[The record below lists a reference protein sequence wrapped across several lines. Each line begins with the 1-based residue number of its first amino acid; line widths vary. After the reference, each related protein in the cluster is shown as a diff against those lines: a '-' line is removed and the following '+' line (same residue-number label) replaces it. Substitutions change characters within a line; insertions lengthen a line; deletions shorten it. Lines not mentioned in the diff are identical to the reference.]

1 MPHIKINQPKE
12 DWLGTT
18 VEIDGQKIDKVTSI
32 DYHVEVDK
40 KPTLNLGIYSN
51 SNIDLEADYIKL
63 DISPVNVESAIKILR
78 LELSKNNPRCKHL
91 GIDNELR
98 EAFID
103 SIESVLNEDNG
114 FGAACIFYCNA
125 TDGSSFDKHR
135 LAEKILD
142 RLLGDEEQ

>member
-1 MPHIKINQPKE
+1 MPHIKINQPT
-12 DWLGTT
+12 DSWLGTT
-18 VEIDGQKIDKVTSI
+18 VEIDGQKISDVTSI

-78 LELSKNNPRCKHL
+78 SELSKDNPRCEHF
-91 GIDNELR
+91 GIKNELR
-98 EAFID
+98 EAFAA
-103 SIESVLNEDNG
+103 SIWSVLNEYQEFVKLEISKG
-114 FGAACIFYCNA
+114 E
-125 TDGSSFDKHR
+125 

-142 RLLGDEEQ
+142 RIIGED

>member
-1 MPHIKINQPKE
+1 MPHIKINQPTE

-18 VEIDGQKIDKVTSI
+18 VEIDGQKISNVTSI

-40 KPTLNLGIYSN
+40 TPTFSLGVYSN
-51 SNIDLEADYIKL
+51 SNIDMDADYIKL

-78 LELSKNNPRCKHL
+78 SELSKDNPRCKHL
-91 GIDNELR
+91 GIKNELR

-103 SIESVLNEDNG
+103 SIESVLNEDND

-142 RLLGDEEQ
+142 RLIGED

>member
-1 MPHIKINQPKE
+1 MPHIKINQPTE

-18 VEIDGQKIDKVTSI
+18 VEIDGQKISNVTSI

-40 KPTLNLGIYSN
+40 TPTFSLGVYSN
-51 SNIDLEADYIKL
+51 SNIDMDADYIKL

-78 LELSKNNPRCKHL
+78 SELSKDNPRCEHF
-91 GIDNELR
+91 GIKNELR
-98 EAFID
+98 KAFIA
-103 SIESVLNEDNG
+103 SIESVLNEDND

-125 TDGSSFDKHR
+125 TDGVSFDKHK

-142 RLLGDEEQ
+142 RIIGED